1 MSKKKKYNSTQIK
14 QELVSV
20 SVSVRINNDKKK
32 PKQVAAFLTS
42 QTNKIIQLII
52 IDNCVR
58 YYNLWLKKMF
68 LKHRSSVIFILDIGM
83 GCDDE
88 IKVIWYIIEVRRKLR
103 RIIHKTWDFYVLY
116 NCISK
121 AEQCPFRYILHFV
134 YFIW

>member
-1 MSKKKKYNSTQIK
+1 MSKKKKFNSTQIK
-14 QELVSV
+14 QELVSVSV

-42 QTNKIIQLII
+42 QTNKIIQVII

-58 YYNLWLKKMF
+58 YHLCLKKMF

-88 IKVIWYIIEVRRKLR
+88 IKVI
-103 RIIHKTWDFYVLY
+103 
-116 NCISK
+116 
-121 AEQCPFRYILHFV
+121 
-134 YFIW
+134 